1 MNQLRSWIVPVLAG
15 GLLLLL
21 AAFAVAQGEQKSY
34 LPIASR
40 SEAPTP
46 TPIPQP
52 PTPPPGHMVEFRGL
66 WITRFDWMG
75 GSRPATPETVDRM
88 VNDAANAGFNVL
100 LFQARG
106 EADAYYDSDLVPWG
120 KRLPNGLGQAPTP
133 YWDPLAH
140 MILRAHE
147 RGLQVHA
154 YINVYPVWLGPVLP
168 SEDVSPRHLY
178 YLLGD
183 VHNYTQ
189 PEGGPRKN
197 NGLQW
202 DSNRNVIAGTVQY
215 PLYLRASPA
224 SEFLDNHLLEVIHE
238 LVTNYALD
246 GLHLDHA
253 RYAQSNYSCDP
264 VSEASFGGPCTSPGY
279 GDWQRRQINGTIWKF
294 YQALFADPAWTA
306 GRSVPFNLSAAV
318 WPLYESGRNTY
329 YQDSKAWIQ
338 GGYIDTLIP
347 MIYSSNSAFDA
358 TVDDWRAQA
367 KGFHDDRAGRFVFPG
382 LGSNH
387 YDSFA
392 EIAGR
397 IEASR
402 SLGTQGHAIF
412 SYGGLAERGYFDDLA
427 NGPYATPAVPPVI
440 GWHP

>member
-1 MNQLRSWIVPVLAG
+1 MKQLRDYWVPALTGVL
-15 GLLLLL
+15 LLLLL
-21 AAFAVAQGEQKSY
+21 ATIVFAQGEQKSY

-46 TPIPQP
+46 IPP
-52 PTPPPGHMVEFRGL
+52 PTPPPGHMVEMRAL

-75 GSRPATPETVDRM
+75 GGRPATPATVDRM
-88 VNDAANAGFNVL
+88 VDDAANAGFNVL
-100 LFQARG
+100 LFQVRG

-120 KRLPNGLGQAPTP
+120 KRLPGGLGQPPSP

-140 MILRAHE
+140 MILRAHQ

-168 SEDVSPRHLY
+168 PENVSPRHLY
-178 YLLGD
+178 YLLQDEHHWTDKNG
-183 VHNYTQ
+183 TRQ
-189 PEGGPRKN
+189 N

-202 DSNRNVIAGTVQY
+202 DSNRNVIAGTVQN

-224 SEFLDNHLLEVIHE
+224 SVFLDNHLLAVIHE
-238 LVTNYALD
+238 LVTEYALD

-264 VSEASFGGPCTSPGY
+264 VSEASFGGLCFGPGY
-279 GDWQRRQINGTIWKF
+279 ADWQRSQINGTIWKF
-294 YQALFADPAWTA
+294 YQALFADPAWAA

-318 WPLYESGRNTY
+318 WPLYENGRNTY

-338 GGYIDTLIP
+338 GGYVDTLMP
-347 MIYSSNSAFDA
+347 MLYGSFDTSVGA
-358 TVDDWRAQA
+358 WQDLAR
-367 KGFHDDRAGRFVFPG
+367 GFQEDNAGRFVVPG
-382 LGSNH
+382 IAGT
-387 YDSFA
+387 YTDFGQ
-392 EIAGR
+392 IAGR
-397 IEASR
+397 IEAAR
-402 SLGTQGHAIF
+402 ALGTAGHAIF
-412 SYGGLAERGYFDDLA
+412 SYGGLADKGHFDDLA

-440 GWHP
+440 SWHP